1 MARKKKPR
9 KKRKKPSPELLS
21 EIEEVLPGIQ
31 FKTDTTLPKF
41 LRRRTRDVVQQFQK
55 IPTRGISEDEQKVK
69 TEERNK
75 LTRDVV
81 IPPFRS
87 IFKVDPF
94 SVQGAGLPI
103 DF

>member
-55 IPTRGISEDEQKVK
+55 IGVPKGAPVVARQDI
-69 TEERNK
+69 
-75 LTRDVV
+75 TRDVV